1 MLGGLVNK
9 RFDFLSEF
17 GFHSVLYLSHW
28 RLLPSLPLALSM
40 ELCTESYTEITA
52 ASLDN

>member
-9 RFDFLSEF
+9 PFYFLSEF
-17 GFHSVLYLSHW
+17 GLHSVLYLSHW

-40 ELCTESYTEITA
+40 ELCTESCTEITA
-52 ASLDN
+52 SSLDN